1 MTEARLVGPIFNS
14 LQCMGFSI
22 GIHFFHSSED
32 SLIRFFISNG
42 AGRIKQGPAGQRCVR
57 EAHEAHEAYEAN
69 EANEAHDAH
78 EAHLAISTLDWPND
92 FHRDNS

>member
-1 MTEARLVGPIFNS
+1 MEARLVGPIFNS

-42 AGRIKQGPAGQRCVR
+42 AGRIKKKHAFSNLESR
-57 EAHEAHEAYEAN
+57 ES
-69 EANEAHDAH
+69 D
-78 EAHLAISTLDWPND
+78 
-92 FHRDNS
+92 RK